1 MTPGLHSATC
11 HRRPTFPTEADPHR
25 THTDTGT
32 PGDLPA
38 ALWAADAGRAPGA
51 VPLLPPLQVAGGQG
65 PLGVSCRGCLGCC
78 GRGRGLGASCDGA
91 LSLPPLQVAEGQK
104 PLGVSCLGCL
114 GCDSGCSWR
123 GRSWGAG
130 IQFSCACC
138 PFRLVSDHQAP
149 CDALDSPPPLPGPQV
164 PAGALLRAV
173 CAGGARLL
181 QRADRGACAC
191 GCCVWRP
198 QRMPACL
205 PFLILSKVSSGLML
219 VTDSCRP
226 R

>member
-91 LSLPPLQVAEGQK
+91 LSLPPLQVAEGQG

-149 CDALDSPPPLPGPQV
+149 CDALDSPPPFLGPRYRLEPYCEPFAPGERVCCNAPIEV
-164 PAGALLRAV
+164 RVHAAAV
-173 CAGGARLL
+173 CGGRN
-181 QRADRGACAC
+181 
-191 GCCVWRP
+191 
-198 QRMPACL
+198 ACL
-205 PFLILSKVSSGLML
+205 PACPF
-219 VTDSCRP
+219 
-226 R
+226 